1 LIAKEK
7 EFVET
12 QAKKGVD
19 IKPQAPTAVD
29 AKQEEAKQG
38 GDAIAAAAG
47 GE

>member
-19 IKPQAPTAVD
+19 IKPVA
-29 AKQEEAKQG
+29 AKVETHQEEAKQG
-38 GDAIAAAAG
+38 EIAGAAG
-47 GE
+47 E

>member
-1 LIAKEK
+1 MIAKEK

-19 IKPQAPTAVD
+19 IKPQQPPVD
-29 AKQEEAKQG
+29 TNQEESKQG
-38 GDAIAAAAG
+38 ANAIAAAG